1 MPVPSRSVGAATAAA
16 ASATSGSCERQYSS
30 GSSPLAAPGYGV
42 VRLVGMWVCSGSH
55 SEAKPRS
62 SVARASST
70 TSIDLSVANIVTP

>member
-1 MPVPSRSVGAATAAA
+1 
-16 ASATSGSCERQYSS
+16 
-30 GSSPLAAPGYGV
+30 
-42 VRLVGMWVCSGSH
+42 MWVCSGSH